1 VVDKLLGHK
10 KGINKMEVVD
20 EKYLITI
27 GEDGITIS
35 WNIKEL
41 ILKVVDRMMMF
52 KEDLWSKKHEV
63 WYNML
68 FKKKSK
74 KKKKGK

>member
-1 VVDKLLGHK
+1 
-10 KGINKMEVVD
+10 
-20 EKYLITI
+20 
-27 GEDGITIS
+27 
-35 WNIKEL
+35 
-41 ILKVVDRMMMF
+41 MMMF

-63 WYNML
+63 WYNLL